1 MSLTPHMK
9 AVVELAALNERT
21 RTLVERLRK
30 MSPHDAIEAA
40 IAAVESLR
48 GPLSKAHDSLK
59 KLPPNYSPHAS
70 KMKTADITVGAR
82 VAIREPQRPKYAAVL
97 TDAEMTNLEVT
108 GVGSSCAVKTGGGV
122 QLLVARGHLVTA
134 APVQASEETSDG
146 TAV

>member
-1 MSLTPHMK
+1 MALAPHMK

-30 MSPHDAIEAA
+30 MAPHDAIEVA
-40 IAAVESLR
+40 ITAVESLR

-59 KLPPNYSPHAS
+59 KLPATYSPHAS
-70 KMKTADITVGAR
+70 KMKTADIVVGAR
-82 VAIREPQRPKYAAVL
+82 VAIREPQRKKYAAVL
-97 TDAEMTNLEVT
+97 TETEMENLEVT

-134 APVQASEETSDG
+134 APVQASEEISDG